1 MKEEFLVADSW
12 QEYELIDSGD
22 GEKLEQFGDYVVCRP
37 EPQALWNKTL
47 TEQQWEE
54 RADAIFRATKS
65 SADRGDWSVKSHMPD
80 KWNIKYNY
88 KNMRLD
94 MKLSLTYFKHV
105 GIFPEQAANWNYIY
119 DAVKSLKPKTKD
131 VEVLNLFAYTGGAT
145 LAARSAGAK
154 VTHVDSVKQVVNWS
168 KENMA
173 NSKLD
178 NVRWIIEDVRKF
190 VKREINRGSK
200 YQGIILDPPAF
211 GRGADGELWKLEDD
225 ILIFL
230 KDCEKLLD
238 KNGFV
243 VFNLYSMGL
252 SSLVA
257 RTLIS
262 QIFKVSDIAFGEL
275 YFEDEFEKRLPL
287 GAYAR
292 FVR

>member
-1 MKEEFLVADSW
+1 MKEEFLIADSW
-12 QEYELIDSGD
+12 EEYELIDSGD
-22 GEKLEQFGDYVVCRP
+22 GEKLERFGEYVASRP
-37 EPQALWNKTL
+37 EPQALWNKSL
-47 TEQQWEE
+47 TEEQWEE
-54 RADAIFRATKS
+54 KADAIFKPNANGTDK
-65 SADRGDWSVKSHMPD
+65 GEWSVKNHMPD

-94 MKLSLTYFKHV
+94 MRLSLTQFKHV
-105 GIFPEQAANWNYIY
+105 GLFPEQAANWNYIY
-119 DAVKSLKPKTKD
+119 DSVKSLKARHTD

-154 VTHVDSVKQVVNWS
+154 VTHVDSVKQVINWS

-173 NSKLD
+173 NSRLD

-190 VKREINRGSK
+190 VKREITRGNK

-211 GRGADGELWKLEDD
+211 GRGADGELWKLEED
-225 ILIFL
+225 ILAFL
-230 KDCEKLLD
+230 KDCSMLLD
-238 KNGFV
+238 DKGFV

-262 QIFKVSDIAFGEL
+262 QIFKVQDIAFGEL

-292 FVR
+292 FTR

>member
-12 QEYELIDSGD
+12 KEYELIDSGD
-22 GEKLEQFGDYVVCRP
+22 GEKLERFGNWVVYRP

-47 TEQQWEE
+47 SEQQWQE
-54 RADAIFRATKS
+54 RADAMFKNVKASNDK
-65 SADRGDWSVKSHMPD
+65 GEWSVKPNMPD

-88 KNMRLD
+88 KDMHLN

-119 DAVKSLKPKTKD
+119 DSVKVLQKTCNE
-131 VEVLNLFAYTGGAT
+131 VNVLNLFAYTGGAT
-145 LAARSAGAK
+145 LAAKSAGAK
-154 VTHVDSVKQVVNWS
+154 VTHVDAVKQIVGWA
-168 KENMA
+168 KENMEM
-173 NSKLD
+173 SQLD
-178 NVRWIIEDVRKF
+178 NVRWIVEDVRKF
-190 VKREINRGSK
+190 VKREIKRGSK

-225 ILIFL
+225 ILNFL

-238 KNGFV
+238 VKGFV

-252 SSLVA
+252 SSVVA
-257 RTLIS
+257 RTLIKS
-262 QIFKVSDIAFGEL
+262 IFKAQDLAFGEL
-275 YFEDEFEKRLPL
+275 FFEDKFEKQLPL

-292 FVR
+292 FKR